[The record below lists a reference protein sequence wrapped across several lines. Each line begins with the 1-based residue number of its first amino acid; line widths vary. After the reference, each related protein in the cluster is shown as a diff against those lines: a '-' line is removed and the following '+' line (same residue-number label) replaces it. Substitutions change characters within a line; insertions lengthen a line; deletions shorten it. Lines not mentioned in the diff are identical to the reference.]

1 MENGA
6 ELKIEGR
13 VGQVWIKSNSKFV
26 TIFRAD
32 DWEIESKICYRGSIV
47 MSYAIQSAERQIWIR
62 EFDPMN
68 LSPHLDR
75 WNFEGDFRTV
85 RLWRDVD
92 TVIEFSALMSS
103 FEDGNP
109 RTATF
114 TVDGQIIEY
123 LIRR

>member
-1 MENGA
+1 MAKGD
-6 ELKIEGR
+6 ELKIEGQI
-13 VGQVWIKSNSKFV
+13 GQVWIRSRGKFV
-26 TIFRAD
+26 TVFRAD
-32 DWEIESKICYRGSIV
+32 EWNIESKVCHRGSV
-47 MSYAIQSAERQIWIR
+47 VTPYAIQSAERRIWIR

-68 LSPHLDR
+68 LSSCLDQ

-85 RLWRDVD
+85 RLWRDAE
-92 TVIEFSALMSS
+92 TVIEFAALMSS

-114 TVDGQIIEY
+114 TVDGQITEY